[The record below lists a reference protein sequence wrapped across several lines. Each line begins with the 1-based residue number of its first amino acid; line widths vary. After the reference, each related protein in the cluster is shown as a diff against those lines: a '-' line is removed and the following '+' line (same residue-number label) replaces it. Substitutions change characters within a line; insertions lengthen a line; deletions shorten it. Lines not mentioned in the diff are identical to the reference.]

1 MASISIWYLML
12 TSSRSNLWMRGCDV
26 WKIKITI
33 TSKIIAPKTVEN
45 LEALQLASPM
55 QSK

>member
-1 MASISIWYLML
+1 ML